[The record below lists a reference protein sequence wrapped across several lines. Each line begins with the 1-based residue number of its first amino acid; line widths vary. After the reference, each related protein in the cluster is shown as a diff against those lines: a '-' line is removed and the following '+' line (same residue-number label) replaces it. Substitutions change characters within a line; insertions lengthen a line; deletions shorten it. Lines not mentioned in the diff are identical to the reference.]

1 MSKVKICGLS
11 TADTMQAALDAGAD
25 FVGLMFFDKSPR
37 NISLGNAKVLADQAR
52 GLAKIV
58 TVVVDAHDEMMMRI
72 AEVVRPDF
80 LQLHGSET
88 PERIA
93 EIKKLTRLGIIKVIK
108 VAESAD
114 VAKAK
119 SYAIADLIMYDS
131 KAPVTLKDAL
141 PGGNGLA
148 FDWSLLGTNSTEYM
162 LAGGLNPDNV
172 AEAILV
178 TGAPIVDVSSG
189 VESTPG
195 VKDAARIRKFIAQ
208 AKRTG

>member
-37 NISLGNAKVLADQAR
+37 NISLANAKVLADQAR
-52 GLAKIV
+52 ELAKIV
-58 TVVVDAHDEMMMRI
+58 TVVVDAHDEMLMRI

-119 SYAIADLIMYDS
+119 SYAMADLIMYDS

-148 FDWSLLGTNSTEYM
+148 FDWSLLGTNSAEYM

-172 AEAILV
+172 AEAIRV
-178 TGAPIVDVSSG
+178 TGAPTVDVSSG